1 MSAQSS
7 QAHKW
12 GLNIPETLDIF
23 TAANQGGRRYM
34 EDKGVW
40 EWDRDQV
47 YIGLFDG
54 HSGKEAAEYAADHL
68 WTYIQCDGFESCG
81 SDEVKKAVIEGF
93 KKTHEDMWTVRG
105 KVFDS
110 ILLK

>member
-1 MSAQSS
+1 
-7 QAHKW
+7 
-12 GLNIPETLDIF
+12 
-23 TAANQGGRRYM
+23 M
-34 EDKGVW
+34 EDKGVCEW
-40 EWDRDQV
+40 ERDHQV

-54 HSGKEAAEYAADHL
+54 HSGQETAEYAADHL
-68 WTYIQCDGFESCG
+68 WTNIQCEGFESCG

-105 KVFDS
+105 KVLDS